1 MSIKLGNAEVN
12 AISIIE
18 PYSSADIGG
27 ESFSVASEEPVWSRP
42 QDWLD
47 MPTYNSG
54 DNKIAMLMMV
64 ESGVENKKIAIQL
77 RGDSGLHTTIDW
89 GDGSTSLAYGS
100 PGLADHYSHDIS
112 YSNLPQYSEIE
123 FNGGIARQAL
133 IQLHNASGMDYF
145 GISSMGGRD
154 PSKDSFYINGQ
165 SNNIVDI
172 YIKAPSFG
180 IFDNGGGGSRFL
192 ERVIADCDELRV
204 PNGFFR
210 GLSNMKVAY
219 IPSGSTTGKTN
230 LSLMFDNCHRLQ
242 QIPFFDTSSA
252 TSLQETFGR
261 CRSIKE
267 IPDIDTSSCTNFLIF
282 AYECYSLEKF
292 PDLDY
297 SNATTLSH
305 AFMHTNIKYVPHGVS
320 WPTGLYDAF
329 NMFNSC
335 KELLYLPTDV
345 NLSGATTLYN
355 SFINC
360 SKLKKAPPI
369 YAPNATSMRNAFTSC
384 KSLKTL
390 HLEDI
395 SSVTDMYYAIQ
406 NCSELREVTGNNLP
420 TGVTNFFALFLE
432 NHNLIK
438 APSFYTGNATDVRY
452 MYNNCQVLEEA
463 QDIDMSSASDLLNIY
478 TNCKKI
484 KHVNFLNINNKIND
498 AGGAFAN
505 CHSLTSMPS
514 GLFQDYNS
522 CPSKTNSMFQNCN
535 IREAKNINLAGCTNT
550 SNYSPFYNDVDFRV
564 FENIQFGSGTYF
576 YGLLFA
582 NQYITTIPD
591 WDVSGVKSLNNAF
604 YGCVSLNWS
613 DLKNTECS
621 ISYFNCLLGSGAIE
635 NIFNN
640 LASGVTGQTITISQ
654 NYGVSELH
662 PDTIAI
668 ATSKGWTVTT

>member
-1 MSIKLGNAEVN
+1 MSIKLGNAEIN

-27 ESFSVASEEPVWSRP
+27 ESFSTASEEPVWSRP

-47 MPTYNSG
+47 MPTYSG
-54 DNKIAMLMMV
+54 GDDKIAMLMMI
-64 ESGVENKKIAIQL
+64 ESGVENKKIAMQL

-100 PGLADHYSHDIS
+100 PGSADFYYHDIS
-112 YSNLPQYSEIE
+112 YSNLPQSSEIE

-133 IQLHNASGMDYF
+133 IELHNASGMDYF
-145 GISSMGGRD
+145 NIGPMAGSD
-154 PSKDSFYINGQ
+154 PTKDNFYNNSQ

-180 IFDNGGGGSRFL
+180 TFANGGGSSRFL

-204 PNGFFR
+204 PNAFFNS
-210 GLSNMKVAY
+210 LTNIKVAY

-230 LSLMFDNCHRLQ
+230 FAQMFNHCHRLQ
-242 QIPFFDTSSA
+242 QLPFFDTSSA
-252 TSLQETFGR
+252 TSLSETFAR
-261 CRSIKE
+261 CQSVKE
-267 IPDIDTSSCTNFLIF
+267 IPEIDTSNCTNFLIF
-282 AYECYSLEKF
+282 AYECFSLEKF
-292 PDLDY
+292 PNLDY
-297 SNATTLSH
+297 SNATSLSH
-305 AFMHTNIKYVPHGVS
+305 AFMNTKIKYVPHGVS
-320 WPTGLYDAF
+320 WPTGLYDAY
-329 NMFNSC
+329 NMFNGCSDL
-335 KELLYLPTDV
+335 EYLPTDV
-345 NLSGATTLYN
+345 NLSGATTLRN
-355 SFINC
+355 SFKGC
-360 SKLKKAPPI
+360 LKLKKAPSI
-369 YAPNATSMRNAFTSC
+369 YAPNATNMSNTFDSC

-395 SSVTDMYYAIQ
+395 SSVSNMYYTMY
-406 NCSELREVTGNNLP
+406 NCSELREVTGDILP
-420 TGVTNFFALFLE
+420 TGVTNFFALFHE
-432 NHNLIK
+432 DYNLIK
-438 APSFYTGNATDVRY
+438 APSFYTGNATDIRY

-463 QDIDMSSASDLLNIY
+463 QDIDMSSASDLYNTY
-478 TNCKKI
+478 NNCRKI
-484 KHVNFLNINNKIND
+484 KHVKFLNINNKIND
-498 AGGAFAN
+498 ARNAFSN
-505 CHSLTSMPS
+505 CRSLTSIPS

-522 CPSKTNSMFQNCN
+522 CPSRTNSMFSNCN

-576 YGLLFA
+576 YGLVFGNPYL
-582 NQYITTIPD
+582 TTVPD
-591 WDVSGVKSLNNAF
+591 WDASGVKSFNNAF
-604 YGCVSLNWS
+604 YNCVSLNWS

-621 ISYFNCLLGSGAIE
+621 ISYYNCLLGSGALE

-640 LASGVTGQTITISQ
+640 LASGVVGQSIDIRQ
-654 NYGVSELH
+654 NYGASELH